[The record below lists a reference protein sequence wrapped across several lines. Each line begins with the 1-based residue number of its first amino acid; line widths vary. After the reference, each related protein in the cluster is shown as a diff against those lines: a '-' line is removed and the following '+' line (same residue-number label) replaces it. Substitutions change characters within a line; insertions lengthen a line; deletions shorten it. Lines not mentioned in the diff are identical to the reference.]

1 MLLALCYRY
10 KGMYDKA
17 LEQFEQVKKQ
27 HTQYPLIDMY
37 IGSSYAKLGKIEQ
50 ALEAFGTQLAI
61 QATAQVY
68 NERAIVYSLMGEYK
82 KAVRDYQAALQ
93 LEPDN
98 YFAYLRIGMIQELHK
113 SYKAAADAYR
123 KAYEVSETDTEQHK
137 ESLQSLARV
146 YQCMN
151 WFPESQQLYI
161 CLLYTSRC
169 V

>member
-1 MLLALCYRY
+1 M
-10 KGMYDKA
+10 
-17 LEQFEQVKKQ
+17 
-27 HTQYPLIDMY
+27 
-37 IGSSYAKLGKIEQ
+37 
-50 ALEAFGTQLAI
+50 
-61 QATAQVY
+61 
-68 NERAIVYSLMGEYK
+68 
-82 KAVRDYQAALQ
+82 AVRDYQAALQ

-161 CLLYTSRC
+161 DYKKAI
-169 V
+169 